1 MRMRQDKGHEEEVR
15 LFLQRVAQGGL
26 PLIPFEQLD
35 LVTRATFA
43 VVRSAADG
51 KTIPLDT
58 VANAPSDV
66 ASAHAVM
73 I

>member
-1 MRMRQDKGHEEEVR
+1 MRMRQDKGHQEEVR
-15 LFLQRVAQGGL
+15 LFLQRVAQGGP

-51 KTIPLDT
+51 KTIPLNT
-58 VANAPSDV
+58 VAHVSSDV
-66 ASAHAVM
+66 VSARAVM
-73 I
+73 V